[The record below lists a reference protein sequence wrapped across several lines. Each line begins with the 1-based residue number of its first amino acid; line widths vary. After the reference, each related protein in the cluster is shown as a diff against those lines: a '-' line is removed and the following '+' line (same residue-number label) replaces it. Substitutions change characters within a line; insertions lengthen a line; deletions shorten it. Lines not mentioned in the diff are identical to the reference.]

1 MSTGLGHDVLDVIA
15 LITLVLLSGFF
26 SGSEVSMMSINRFR
40 LRHQANQGQ
49 KTAKLILK
57 LLKKPDKILGVILIG
72 NTFANVLASSLAT
85 VVAVRIW
92 GSIGVFIASVGLT
105 LIILI
110 FAEMSP
116 KNLSA
121 HFPNHVGQVV
131 AWPLW
136 LLLKFFYPI
145 VWLGTWVANGFLVL
159 CGVPF
164 SQAQNKDQLNAEE
177 LKTVVHESMGMP
189 EEATDQQQDAS
200 LSKQSHKDMLLGVLE
215 LDQMNVDDVMLTK
228 DKVVGIDIDQSWVD
242 IKQQILNIEYNRVPV
257 YRGGLNSVEG
267 ILYVR
272 DLVSLFD
279 DEGLFSM
286 DKLLSLLH
294 EPYFIPEGTS
304 LNTQLKEFRENKRP
318 MALVVDEYG
327 DIVGLITLSD
337 IVEEIVGEFDFDLN
351 SPEMLIQPY
360 DNNSYTI
367 YAGLSIRVI
376 NKHLDWHLP
385 TSGPKTLSGLITEQ
399 LEMIP
404 DRPMCLTIDNYR
416 LEIVSLGDNKIA
428 QVRVTPP
435 VSTDQ
440 AAPALGTKH

>member
-1 MSTGLGHDVLDVIA
+1 MSSALGSVILEVAALVGLIF
-15 LITLVLLSGFF
+15 LSGFF
-26 SGSEVSMMSINRFR
+26 SGSEVSMMSINRFK
-40 LRHQANQGQ
+40 LRHQANQGN
-49 KTAKLILK
+49 KTAQLILK

-85 VVAVRIW
+85 ILAVRLW
-92 GSIGVFIASVGLT
+92 GSIGVFISSIGLT
-105 LIILI
+105 IIILI

-121 HFPNHVGQVV
+121 HFPNQVGHIV
-131 AWPLW
+131 AWPLG
-136 LLLKFFYPI
+136 LLLKLFYPI
-145 VWLGTWVANGFLVL
+145 VWLGTCVANGILVL

-164 SQAQNKDQLNAEE
+164 HEAHNKDQLNAEE
-177 LKTVVHESMGMP
+177 LKTVVHESVGMP
-189 EEATDQQQDAS
+189 EEVHQTHQDTA
-200 LSKQSHKDMLLGVLE
+200 LYKQSHKDMLLGVLE

-228 DKVVGIDIDQSWVD
+228 DKVVGVDIDQPWPQV
-242 IKQQILNIEYNRVPV
+242 KQQLLGLSYNRVPV

-267 ILYVR
+267 VLYVR
-272 DLVSLFD
+272 DLVKALNEDSQLTMS
-279 DEGLFSM
+279 GLF
-286 DKLLSLLH
+286 KLLH

-304 LNTQLKEFRENKRP
+304 LNTQLKEFRANKQP

-351 SPEMLIQPY
+351 SPEVLIKAV
-360 DNNSYTI
+360 DTSSYSI

-376 NKHLDWHLP
+376 NKHLGWDLP
-385 TSGPKTLSGLITEQ
+385 TAGPKTLSGLIIEK

-404 DRPMCLTIDNYR
+404 DRPMCLTIEGYQ

-428 QVRVTPP
+428 QVKVTPP
-435 VSTDQ
+435 SN
-440 AAPALGTKH
+440 